1 MKSLLSWLLILGI
14 LVSGAGFALKMYKD
28 LNTEQAYTL
37 KVIDLQNQ
45 FQNQLAGLGQLAE
58 DTYRREIG
66 IALTSYFSQLNQL
79 GKENPGL
86 LDVER
91 ELRIGEEMLAKGHM
105 SEGQKL
111 AREERIKW
119 TLDLYQKMRVGQY
132 RPLYTVADKTFRFDL
147 YDIEPVDTDTRNPRI
162 RLSYSHWN
170 AFGPISYKMIE
181 GNIRITQD
189 PNKPAEVPQIVGEGQ
204 PPTLQIKPTRWVKEF
219 IPGVEVGY
227 YELPLLPSNAEKIQL
242 NFDFG
247 LRTIGGTE
255 LVSHIAFPEIPV
267 ASSWKVPE
275 GKEWQGQERFASDD
289 EIVKAGGAPTQKIT
303 F

>member
-1 MKSLLSWLLILGI
+1 MKSLLSWFLVLGI
-14 LVSGAGFALKMYKD
+14 LVSGAGLALKMYKD
-28 LNTEQAYTL
+28 LNTEHSYQL

-45 FQNQLAGLGQLAE
+45 FQTQLAGLGQLDE

-66 IALTSYFSQLNQL
+66 ISLTRYFSQLNQL
-79 GKENPGL
+79 GKEFPGL

-91 ELRIGEEMLAKGHM
+91 ELRTGEEMLSKGHM
-105 SEGQKL
+105 SESQKL
-111 AREERIKW
+111 AREERINW
-119 TLDLYQKMRVGQY
+119 TLALYQKMRVGQY

-147 YDIEPVDTDTRNPRI
+147 YDIQPVDTDTRNPRI
-162 RLSYSHWN
+162 RLSYAHWN

-181 GNIRITQD
+181 GNIRIKQD
-189 PNKPAEVPQIVGEGQ
+189 PDKPAEVPQIVGEGQ
-204 PPTLQIKPTRWVKEF
+204 PPTLQIKPGRWVSEF

-227 YELPLLPSNAEKIQL
+227 YELPLLPPNAEKIQL

-255 LVSHIAFPEIPV
+255 IVSNIVFPDMPV
-267 ASSWKVPE
+267 ASSWKVGE
-275 GKEWQGQERFASDD
+275 GKEWQGKERFASDE